1 MKLVYLSGKIRA
13 HLEDEM
19 NMLSEFSKNKIPIRD
34 MSSCIKG
41 YKQGYQPGTNMV
53 IVEVSGCTYLII

>member
-1 MKLVYLSGKIRA
+1 MLLLVNLQNKKNMKLVYLSGKIRA

-41 YKQGYQPGTNMV
+41 YK
-53 IVEVSGCTYLII
+53 

>member
-1 MKLVYLSGKIRA
+1 LLVNLQNKKNMKLVYLSGKIRA

-41 YKQGYQPGTNMV
+41 YK
-53 IVEVSGCTYLII
+53 